1 LGLGDVADKREFT
14 QITEFFKIDTN
25 TISKGILSGVD
36 TSKLQY
42 IKHSLLENEKDLDGN
57 FIIDNNEMIKQ
68 VFCGSYHTILIS
80 NLGHIYMFG
89 NNQYGQLNFE
99 VDEDIKANPTVKQII
114 VKSKLSFMDVM
125 VFSNSSANI
134 TILAEK
140 QLITQYMVVCLKK
153 IAQSGQLGDVRFVF

>member
-1 LGLGDVADKREFT
+1 
-14 QITEFFKIDTN
+14 
-25 TISKGILSGVD
+25 
-36 TSKLQY
+36 
-42 IKHSLLENEKDLDGN
+42 
-57 FIIDNNEMIKQ
+57 MIKQ

-153 IAQSGQLGDVRFVF
+153 IAQSGQLGDICFVF